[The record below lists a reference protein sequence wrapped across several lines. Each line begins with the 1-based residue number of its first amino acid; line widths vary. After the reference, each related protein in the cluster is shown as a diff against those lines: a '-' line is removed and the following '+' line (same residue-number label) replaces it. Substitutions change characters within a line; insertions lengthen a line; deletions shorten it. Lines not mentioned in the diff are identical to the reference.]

1 MTTLRATALTSAA
14 FAPFGDPVIFL
25 FLGSFILA
33 EALSVHQLD
42 KRLALGILGPQIEVT
57 EVGDGVFE
65 LRPVVRVPA
74 HQQWFWA
81 DRWQAMEREA
91 DADIAAG
98 RVEHFDD
105 IDAFLNDL
113 DR

>member
-1 MTTLRATALTSAA
+1 MASDRYHGFLTPRERGVVTLPRALREKLRVDEEGA
-14 FAPFGDPVIFL
+14 
-25 FLGSFILA
+25 
-33 EALSVHQLD
+33 
-42 KRLALGILGPQIEVT
+42 QIEVT